1 MRSRTLLAIFSITSL
16 ALTFYAAASSADDL
30 ASGFRNVPSES
41 RMRMYWRVFGPA
53 WTEREVDRQ
62 LALMKEAGLGGVTIY
77 FLYPVAVDNPGA
89 GIINKRFGSQEFLR
103 TFAYAARRAEELG
116 LSLSVNDGTGWAFG
130 GPAVAPR
137 DMALRLRE
145 VLGAKDAAAGDFVRL
160 GANETIIAAFLGD
173 RDVTDTVRSGRLPMP
188 LPDELRA
195 LGILFNPPLEA
206 EVTTALRSGVNV
218 LEIIV
223 ANLPLNRFLGL
234 PDQDLGPLRA
244 RFGSRFPSPEEKK
257 TPNIP
262 APSGLI
268 GKVHLVVYR

>member
-16 ALTFYAAASSADDL
+16 ALTFYAAVSSANDL
-30 ASGFRNVPSES
+30 ALGFRNVPSDS

-53 WTEREVDRQ
+53 WTEREVDCQ
-62 LALMKEAGLGGVTIY
+62 FALMKEAGLGGVTIY
-77 FLYPVAVDNPGA
+77 FLYPVAVDNPAG
-89 GIINKRFGSQEFLR
+89 GIINQRFGSPEFLR
-103 TFAYAARRAEELG
+103 TFGYAARRAEELG
-116 LSLSVNDGTGWAFG
+116 LSLSVNGGTGWPFG

-137 DMALRLRE
+137 DMALKLRE
-145 VLGAKDAAAGDFVRL
+145 VRAAKAAVAGDVVRL
-160 GANETIIAAFLGD
+160 GANETVVAAFLAD
-173 RDVTDTVRSGRLPMP
+173 RDVTGAVRSGRLPTP

-218 LEIIV
+218 LEIVV

-244 RFGSRFPSPEEKK
+244 RFGSRFPSPEEKRI
-257 TPNIP
+257 PGIP